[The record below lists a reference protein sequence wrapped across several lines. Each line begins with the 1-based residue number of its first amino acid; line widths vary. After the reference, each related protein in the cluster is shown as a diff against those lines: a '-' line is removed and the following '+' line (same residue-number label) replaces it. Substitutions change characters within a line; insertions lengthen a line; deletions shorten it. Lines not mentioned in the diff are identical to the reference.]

1 MTLGEFAK
9 GAAKVIGV
17 GCVGM
22 TVMRDPDMGVTMAR
36 DMWLAGNDEYAT
48 MLMRFAETG
57 FEYQKRDPL
66 AGV

>member
-9 GAAKVIGV
+9 GAVKVIGL

-22 TVMRDPDMGVTMAR
+22 SVMRDPDMGVTTAR
-36 DMWLAGNDEYAT
+36 DMWLAGNDEYAAL
-48 MLMRFAETG
+48 LMRFAEAG